1 MNPRTGPPWLL
12 AAGIILLM
20 SPIAATADEGMWL
33 FNNPPRKLL
42 KEKYG
47 FDATPQWLQHV
58 QKSSVRFNSGGSG
71 SFVSANGLVM
81 TNHHVGADCLQK
93 LSTPQKNYYQDGFFA
108 RSLAEEAR
116 CPDLE
121 LNVLMSIEDVTDR
134 VGAAVKASMGP
145 PEAFAARRAVMAEIE
160 KESLDKTG
168 LRSDVVT
175 LYQGGQY
182 HPYRFKKYTDVRLVM
197 APEFDIA
204 FFGGDP
210 DNFEYPRYD
219 LDVCF
224 FRVYENDKPA
234 RIEHFFRWSAGGAR
248 VGELVFVSG
257 HPGRT
262 SRLNTLAHLKRL
274 RDSSI
279 PALMNLLRDREIN
292 FQQFALDGEEQARIS
307 KQDLFGVQNS
317 RKAYVGRIQGLLDP
331 LLMADKEKAEK
342 KR

>member
-47 FDATPQWLQHV
+47 FDATPQWLEHV

-134 VGAAVKASMGP
+134 VGAAVKESLARSKHLASVGLFVSDTSRGRVLSVP
-145 PEAFAARRAVMAEIE
+145 GARGYPLVTYSLNRYDAARLVRGIAIAAEVFLEAGAEAVYP
-160 KESLDKTG
+160 G
-168 LRSDVVT
+168 LRGADPIASGRG
-175 LYQGGQY
+175 LEQLRQGGWGPAALSPTGF
-182 HPYRFKKYTDVRLVM
+182 HPMGTCRM
-197 APEFDIA
+197 
-204 FFGGDP
+204 G
-210 DNFEYPRYD
+210 
-219 LDVCF
+219 
-224 FRVYENDKPA
+224 
-234 RIEHFFRWSAGGAR
+234 
-248 VGELVFVSG
+248 
-257 HPGRT
+257 
-262 SRLNTLAHLKRL
+262 
-274 RDSSI
+274 RDSASTVVDPYGRLHGMRNLFVADASVFPSCVGVNPQMTI
-279 PALMNLLRDREIN
+279 MALATRTTRHILER
-292 FQQFALDGEEQARIS
+292 
-307 KQDLFGVQNS
+307 
-317 RKAYVGRIQGLLDP
+317 
-331 LLMADKEKAEK
+331 AE
-342 KR
+342 RYLA